1 MTSRQYP
8 ETAIVKGI
16 LAALGRDPRIR
27 IWRNNT
33 GAFRD
38 ATGRLVRFGLPGS
51 ADITGI
57 MRRGGRRLEI
67 EVKTATGRQTEQQAA
82 FQNMI
87 TLYGGVYILARSVDE
102 AMDGVEGALRES
114 GAA

>member
-1 MTSRQYP
+1 MS
-8 ETAIVKGI
+8 ETAIVKAI
-16 LAALGRDPRIR
+16 LLRLGRDPRVR
-27 IWRNNT
+27 VWRNNT

-38 ATGRLVRFGLPGS
+38 VTGRLVRYGLPGS

-67 EVKTATGRQTEQQAA
+67 EAKTETGRQTDQQRA
-82 FQNMI
+82 FQRMVE
-87 TLYGGVYILARSVDE
+87 TWGGVYILARSDDE
-102 AMDGVEGALRES
+102 AVAAVERALAES

>member
-1 MTSRQYP
+1 MSRTYP
-8 ETAIVKGI
+8 ETVIVKAI

-33 GAFRD
+33 GAFKD
-38 ATGRLVRFGLPGS
+38 VTGRLVRYGLPGS

-57 MRRGGRRLEI
+57 LRRGGRRLEI
-67 EVKTATGRQTEQQAA
+67 EVKTATGRQSPQQQA
-82 FQNMI
+82 FQRMVE
-87 TLYGGVYILARSVDE
+87 TYGGVYILARSVDE
-102 AMDGVEGALRES
+102 AVDGVERALRES